1 MEDDI
6 FASLLDDENLGSFAG
21 FSAGEGEGEEEAYS
35 PPVTRMQDIAQS
47 QQHFNVTF
55 TPERYMSPVATFRAE
70 AEMRPPSTT
79 GAAFSP
85 MGSFSPLAGFSPQA
99 DFSPGGEDWGS
110 EVTYWLWKDE
120 PGMDDILKQAGDSLD
135 KFFDRFKIYPVNIDG
150 GRVLF
155 LGRIEI
161 RKYGEESQ
169 FSDKGTGT
177 GLGFIDLLCGFP
189 MECTEM
195 MVMVG
200 EISARAAYKAGKLP
214 VQDGKGQP
222 TSPMPDSFFE
232 GYEDVRTLL
241 TYMYLDTQY
250 AMCWIDGLKGEPEPG
265 GLKWWVRVPFPEQL
279 DNKPAKFPYPG
290 EFVAMGV
297 RLMPDKPWWDQE
309 SSPFLFSGNW
319 ADTVYLSG
327 AVIKEIQEPTDERPY
342 PTYTVQWRKN
352 EIKDV
357 RPSDFAE
364 YRVDDRVAVLKD
376 IESDK
381 KTETWKDDDTKG
393 SEEKAFDKDKWVIV
407 PLMFFG
413 IDTEKED

>member
-1 MEDDI
+1 MADD
-6 FASLLDDENLGSFAG
+6 NLGLLSSSPENGFDTSF
-21 FSAGEGEGEEEAYS
+21 GEVWPEA
-35 PPVTRMQDIAQS
+35 
-47 QQHFNVTF
+47 
-55 TPERYMSPVATFRAE
+55 
-70 AEMRPPSTT
+70 
-79 GAAFSP
+79 
-85 MGSFSPLAGFSPQA
+85 
-99 DFSPGGEDWGS
+99 
-110 EVTYWLWKDE
+110 TYWLFRKE
-120 PGMDDILKQAGDSLD
+120 PQMDDLLTQAGDSLD
-135 KFFDRFKIYPVNIDG
+135 KFFDRFKIYPINIDKD
-150 GRVLF
+150 RVLF
-155 LGRIEI
+155 LGRFEI
-161 RKYGEESQ
+161 KKYGEESQ
-169 FSDKGTGT
+169 FSDKGTG
-177 GLGFIDLLCGFP
+177 GEGVMGFADFLCGFP

-195 MVMVG
+195 MVLVG

-265 GLKWWVRVPFPEQL
+265 GLKWWVRVPFPEKI
-279 DNKPAKFPYPG
+279 NGNPAKFPYPG
-290 EFVAMGV
+290 EFVALGV

-309 SSPFLFSGNW
+309 SSPLLFSGNW

-327 AVIKEIQEPTDERPY
+327 AVIKEIQDPTDDRPY